1 MLIKR
6 TINKIGPWIEKYK
19 AKIKVLSK
27 IPISFEIRFIIFPDG
42 VVSKYEQWALD
53 KHFIM
58 SLWMRVLL
66 KMSVRYKTKYL
77 KTLNKKYPKHNSPR
91 LSQ

>member
-1 MLIKR
+1 M
-6 TINKIGPWIEKYK
+6 
-19 AKIKVLSK
+19 KVLSK

-58 SLWMRVLL
+58 SL
-66 KMSVRYKTKYL
+66 
-77 KTLNKKYPKHNSPR
+77 
-91 LSQ
+91 